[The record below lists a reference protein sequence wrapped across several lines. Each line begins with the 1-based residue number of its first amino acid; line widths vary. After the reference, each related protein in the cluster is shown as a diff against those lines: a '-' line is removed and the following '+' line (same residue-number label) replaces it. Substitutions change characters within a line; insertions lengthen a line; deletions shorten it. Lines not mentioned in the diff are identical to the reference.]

1 MEKFIFLY
9 RGKDGGHGELSPDQ
23 MQKHMQKWMAWMGG
37 LAAKGIMGASEPLK
51 PTGKQVTGTK
61 KVITD
66 GPFVEAKEMVGG
78 FTVVNAKD
86 IDEAVELAKGCPIFE
101 VGGKL
106 EVRPLQKME
115 M

>member
-9 RGKDGGHGELSPDQ
+9 RGKDGGHGGLSPDD
-23 MQKHMQKWMAWMGG
+23 MQKHMQKWQAWMGG
-37 LAAKGIMGASEPLK
+37 LAKQGIMGDSQPLK

-61 KVITD
+61 KTITD
-66 GPFVEAKEMVGG
+66 GPFIEAKEMVGG

-86 IDEAVELAKGCPIFE
+86 INEAVEIAKGCPIFE
-101 VGGKL
+101 VDGKL
-106 EVRPLQKME
+106 EVRPIQKME